1 MAESTAG
8 SVSAHELMSAVQ
20 RGNRAAFKRL
30 YELESR
36 RLFGIALRIVRRREL
51 AADVV
56 QDTFVQ
62 VWRNAASYS
71 SERGDPAA
79 WLTAIARYRALD
91 VVRKLGRE
99 VLCGDTP
106 EPDEAEVPDI
116 VERLDMSLAKG
127 ALRRCLGELDEN
139 QRRCIALAFVEG
151 FTHAEIAAHLPAP
164 LGSVKS
170 WVRRGLLALRS
181 CLEP

>member
-1 MAESTAG
+1 MAEATA
-8 SVSAHELMSAVQ
+8 SAAQAHELMGAVQ

-71 SERGDPAA
+71 PERGDPAA

-99 VLCGDTP
+99 VLCGDAP
-106 EPDEAEVPDI
+106 EVDEAEMPDV

-151 FTHAEIAAHLPAP
+151 FTHAEIAARLPAP

-170 WVRRGLLALRS
+170 WVRRGLIALRS
-181 CLEP
+181 CLET